1 MKFNNIVL
9 LTLFLS
15 GAANADLPN
24 LVTTSFNHLPSSA
37 IPKIEAKTKTL
48 SCKADTITNE
58 QTIPS
63 HLTKI
68 KVDKPSPISLEYL
81 NDKINS
87 TYSTMRNGVISYV
100 TKQVAFSLLNFSIN
114 GFSAENKPYLP
125 FEFAN
130 GVKITKVTPRG
141 STVIYRTEMPINK
154 THKLATLLALA
165 GNVSASTTI
174 CTDITLVDDLLGRDV
189 VIQYDYY
196 DSNGDFLIHLLLM
209 DRLLNQFLKLIYS

>member
-9 LTLFLS
+9 LTLLLS

-37 IPKIEAKTKTL
+37 IPKIETKTKAL

-63 HLTKI
+63 HLTKA
-68 KVDKPSPISLEYL
+68 KVDNPPPISLEYL
-81 NDKINS
+81 NDKINT

-114 GFSAENKPYLP
+114 GFSAENIATYVSEGTKPYLP

-196 DSNGDFLIHLLLM
+196 DSNGDFFNSFTI
-209 DRLLNQFLKLIYS
+209 NG